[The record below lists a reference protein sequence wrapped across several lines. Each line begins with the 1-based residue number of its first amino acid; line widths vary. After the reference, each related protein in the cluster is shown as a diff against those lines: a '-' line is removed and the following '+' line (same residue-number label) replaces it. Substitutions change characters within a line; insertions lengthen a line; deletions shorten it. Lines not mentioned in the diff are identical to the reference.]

1 MQKSVDFMKN
11 EVYNW
16 SIQKTI
22 GDGEDTKSLPTNK
35 KEESRMKKIIS
46 LVMVAILLCCSAF
59 ALASCADEEETFVV
73 AMSPDFAPM
82 EFVDTTKSGNDK
94 YVGFDVLLA
103 NYIAK
108 DLGKKLI
115 IKPMSFD
122 ACMAAV
128 QAGNVDAA
136 ISGFSWTAE
145 RAEKFEIT
153 DYYVAGENETEQV
166 LLTTAANAGQWTTA
180 DAYNGKRIGAQ
191 GGSLQELLVNEQLV
205 NKGATLVKY
214 ENIDMAYAALMNGS
228 IDALAV
234 AKGNGDA
241 LIASTDEQTDNTKK
255 GAFAGFDFVVEEK
268 YKNNVILLQKGNT
281 ALLEAVNASLAKA
294 MEADLYDAW
303 YEACLTYGDV
313 TSIDEY
319 GYTDDGK
326 KIVGFDENDEP
337 IVDENYVAGE
347 ASAEDA
353 AKKVA
358 YEKYLKDIIG

>member
-1 MQKSVDFMKN
+1 
-11 EVYNW
+11 
-16 SIQKTI
+16 
-22 GDGEDTKSLPTNK
+22 
-35 KEESRMKKIIS
+35 MKKIIS
-46 LVMVAILLCCSAF
+46 LILVAALACCSLF
-59 ALASCADEEETFVV
+59 SLASCNIGEDTFVV

-108 DLGKKLI
+108 DMGKNLV

-145 RAEKFEIT
+145 RAEKFEIS
-153 DYYVAGENETEQV
+153 DYYIAGENETEQV
-166 LLTTAANAGQWTTA
+166 LITTAANAGKWTTA
-180 DAYNGKRIGAQ
+180 DSYNGLKIGAQ

-205 NKGATLVKY
+205 NKGAQLVKY
-214 ENIDMAYAALMNGS
+214 EDINMAYTALMNGT

-241 LIASTDEQTDNTKK
+241 LIATTADETDATKK
-255 GAFAGFDFVVEEK
+255 GAFSGFDFFVEEK
-268 YKNNVILLQKGNT
+268 YKNNVVLVQKDNT
-281 ALLEAVNASLAKA
+281 EMLDAINAALAKA
-294 MEADLYDAW
+294 MDADLYDTW
-303 YEACLTYGDV
+303 YEACKTYGDV
-313 TSIDEY
+313 TSIDDF

-326 KIVGFDENDEP
+326 KIVGFDENDNP
-337 IVDENYVAGE
+337 IIDDNYVAGE
-347 ASAEDA
+347 ATAEDA
-353 AKKVA
+353 AKKLA
-358 YEKYLKDIIG
+358 YEKCLSDILK

>member
-1 MQKSVDFMKN
+1 
-11 EVYNW
+11 
-16 SIQKTI
+16 
-22 GDGEDTKSLPTNK
+22 
-35 KEESRMKKIIS
+35 MKKIIS
-46 LVMVAILLCCSAF
+46 LILMLAIACSMAVT
-59 ALASCADEEETFVV
+59 LSSCKTTEETFVV

-108 DLGKKLI
+108 DMGKKLV

-145 RAEKFEIT
+145 RAEKFEIS
-153 DYYVAGENETEQV
+153 DYYIAGENETEQV
-166 LLTTAANAGQWTTA
+166 LITTAANAGKWTSAA
-180 DAYNGKRIGAQ
+180 DYAGKKIGAQ

-205 NKGATLVKY
+205 NNGAQIVKY

-241 LIASTDEQTDNTKK
+241 LIASTADETNDSAK
-255 GAFAGFDFVVEEK
+255 GAFSGFDFVVEEK
-268 YKNNVILLQKGNT
+268 YKNNVVLVQKGDT
-281 ALLEAVNASLAKA
+281 ETLDAINAALAKA
-294 MEADLYDAW
+294 MAANLYDAW
-303 YEACLTYGDV
+303 YDACKVYGDV

-337 IVDENYVAGE
+337 IVDENYVAGQ

-358 YEKYLKDIIG
+358 YEKLLSDIVGSKN

>member
-1 MQKSVDFMKN
+1 M
-11 EVYNW
+11 YNYD
-16 SIQKTI
+16 ITKTH
-22 GDGEDTKSLPTNK
+22 GVKPQGK
-35 KEESRMKKIIS
+35 KENKMKKIIS
-46 LVMVAILLCCSAF
+46 LILAAVLAICSVSV
-59 ALASCADEEETFVV
+59 LASCGNTEDDTFVV

-108 DLGKKLI
+108 AMGKKLI

-145 RAEKFEIT
+145 RAEKFEIS

-166 LLTTAANAGQWTTA
+166 LITTAANAGKWTTA
-180 DAYNGKRIGAQ
+180 ESYNGLKVGAQ

-205 NKGATLVKY
+205 TKGAELVKY
-214 ENIDMAYAALMNGS
+214 EDINMAYTALMNGT

-234 AKGNGDA
+234 AHGNGEA
-241 LIASTDEQTDNTKK
+241 LIASNSDETDANKK
-255 GAFAGFDFVVEEK
+255 GAFSGFNFIVEEK
-268 YKNNVILLQKGNT
+268 YKNNVILVQKGDTEMLKAIN
-281 ALLEAVNASLAKA
+281 EALAKA
-294 MEADLYDAW
+294 MAAGVYDPW
-303 YEACLTYGDV
+303 YEACQTYGDV

-326 KIVGFDENDEP
+326 KIVGYDENDNP
-337 IVDENYVAGE
+337 IIDENYVAGE

-353 AKKVA
+353 AKKAA
-358 YEKYLKDIIG
+358 YEKFLKDILN